1 MKQVIL
7 TTVRD
12 DDGTGY
18 ALMCDLFTN
27 LCFCYNLH
35 GEVEAGS
42 ERCFVDCDEQTAFNE
57 ALELQV
63 KDGTHYDINKLLIRE
78 IEVED

>member
-7 TTVRD
+7 STAHD

-27 LCFCYNLH
+27 LCFSGNLH

-42 ERCFVDCDEQTAFNE
+42 ERCFVDCDEATAYGE
-57 ALELQV
+57 AVELV
-63 KDGTHYDINKLLIRE
+63 SRDAEHYDLNKLLIRE
-78 IEVED
+78 VEL